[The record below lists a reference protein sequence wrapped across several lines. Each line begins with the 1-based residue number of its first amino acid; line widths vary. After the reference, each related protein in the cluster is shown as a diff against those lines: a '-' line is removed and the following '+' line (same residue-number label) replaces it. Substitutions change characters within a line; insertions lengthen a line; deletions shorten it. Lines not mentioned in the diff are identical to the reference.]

1 MQRVGQ
7 MQDLNDFY
15 FFHAVVTHQGF
26 SAAARAIGVR
36 KGTLSKSV
44 ARLEERLH
52 VRLLERTTRKLRMT
66 EVGRAFYEQCQVILA
81 GVEAAEA
88 AAAEAYAEPNGMVR
102 VSCPQGLIQHLIA
115 DILPGF
121 MKVYPKVRVQL
132 KVINRPADLVD
143 DGIDVALRARSGTD
157 QDSSLIVRPLGRS
170 RLVLAMSPALRDS
183 CGEMLTLDRLAEA
196 PTLSMAETS
205 DDDSWHLIGPG
216 GEERLIHHRPRLL
229 CSNFDMLHAAA
240 LEGVGIALF
249 PDHIAG
255 TSFASGALLHVLPD
269 WGSPFGVVQAVFST
283 RKGLLPAVRALID
296 YLAVAVPRKLSLT
309 STMGSNS
316 AGGNMENAYSA
327 VRSSGRTKDAASY

>member
-1 MQRVGQ
+1 

-26 SAAARAIGVR
+26 SAAARAIGVP
-36 KGTLSKSV
+36 KGTLSKAV
-44 ARLEERLH
+44 TRLEDRLH

-66 EVGRAFYEQCQVILA
+66 DVGRAFYEQCQVILA

-88 AAAEAYAEPNGMVR
+88 AAAEAYAEPNGLVR
-102 VSCPQGLIQHLIA
+102 MSCPQGLIQHLIA
-115 DILPGF
+115 DVLPGF

-143 DGIDVALRARSGTD
+143 DGIDVALRARSGAD

-183 CGEMLTLDRLAEA
+183 RGEMLSLDRLAEA
-196 PTLSMAETS
+196 STLSMAETG
-205 DDDSWHLIGPG
+205 DDDTWQLVGPR
-216 GEERLIHHRPRLL
+216 GESRVIHHRPRLL

-240 LEGVGIALF
+240 LEGVGIALL
-249 PDHIAG
+249 PDHITRA
-255 TSFASGALLHVLPD
+255 SFDSGELIHVLPE

-296 YLAVAVPRKLSLT
+296 YLAVTVPRKLSLN
-309 STMGSNS
+309 STAVSDS
-316 AGGNMENAYSA
+316 AGVGQ
-327 VRSSGRTKDAASY
+327 